1 MKFLRNN
8 LAYIVLGAIAI
19 VLIFVTISLQVAILS
34 TGETQNNR
42 GILYTLR
49 QQLAEL
55 IQPATDTPENL
66 TSATVG
72 QPTATTISLPT
83 NTPNVIVLQPS
94 PLPATP
100 TTLAITPTATPA
112 AATLATGTAIQVP
125 GISNASALATRLAA
139 PTATTVNGGAAATPA
154 PTATA
159 IPVAPDTPTSAP
171 VNTPPTDADF
181 RLGYVADNSACVAV
195 TAIMKVVLERE
206 FDLRIAS
213 VPFPDAAALFAQL
226 ATKTAADRVDL
237 SFCYM
242 DPSDRS
248 YLQQYF
254 GFMIFIGSGYRQL
267 DNQKYIIMS
276 NAAVKS
282 PIERGNPCLYRF
294 LTNLN
299 LTDVDLGSGDAEAWY
314 QTHTDLIATWTRC
327 E

>member
-8 LAYIVLGAIAI
+8 LAYIVLGLIAL

-55 IQPATDTPENL
+55 IQPAVDTPVT

-72 QPTATTISLPT
+72 QPTATAVILPT

-100 TTLAITPTATPA
+100 TTVVSVPTATAA
-112 AATLATGTAIQVP
+112 AATSATGTAIQVP

-139 PTATTVNGGAAATPA
+139 PTATTANELAVATPA

-159 IPVAPDTPTSAP
+159 LPPAPNTPTNVPADTP
-171 VNTPPTDADF
+171 PPAADF
-181 RLGYVADNSACVAV
+181 RIGYVTDNPDCVAV
-195 TAIMKVVLERE
+195 TDVMKVVLERE
-206 FDLRIAS
+206 FNLHIAT
-213 VPFPDAAALFAQL
+213 VPFADAAALFAQL
-226 ATKTAADRVDL
+226 ATKTAAEQVDL

-242 DPSDRS
+242 DPRDRS

-299 LTDVDLGSGDAEAWY
+299 LTDVDLGSGDAETWY